1 MCVCTHNID
10 ICFCEVCELESSHT
24 SGMYTPHPKFHLNV
38 KTNDAIHTP
47 EKMKMIIFHIISY
60 IGKIELG
67 QKKKKER
74 ERENSNC
81 EVMGNSMIVIINTT
95 RTSCS
100 TA

>member
-1 MCVCTHNID
+1 MCVCVCTHNID

-67 QKKKKER
+67 QKKKKKRER
-74 ERENSNC
+74 ERK
-81 EVMGNSMIVIINTT
+81 
-95 RTSCS
+95 
-100 TA
+100 